1 MNVEYIKDNEYI
13 ETSCLTTASC
23 LVYFGARIEAVDKTN
38 PSKAIFIIR
47 KEKGLDQIIEGF
59 HNGSLSV
66 EPSRFFE
73 TIKKLKNRIY
83 QNIEY

>member
-1 MNVEYIKDNEYI
+1 MKYIEEKEYL

-23 LVYFGARIEAVDKTN
+23 LVYFGAKIEAVDKTN
-38 PSKAIFIIR
+38 PSKVVFVIR
-47 KEKGLDQIIEGF
+47 REKGLDQLIEGF
-59 HNGSLSV
+59 HDGSLLV
-66 EPSRFFE
+66 EPSRFFD

>member
-1 MNVEYIKDNEYI
+1 MKYIKDSEFI

-23 LVYFGARIEAVDKTN
+23 LVYFGAKIEAIDKTN
-38 PSKAIFIIR
+38 PSKVIFILK
-47 KEKGLDQIIEGF
+47 KEKGMDQIIEGF
-59 HNGSLSV
+59 HNESLLV
-66 EPSRFFE
+66 EPSRFFD